1 MSFVDTMLIPKGAK
15 NLAQA
20 HAWMNFLYDP
30 AVSGPL
36 FEKINYVSPVQ
47 GANANMTEKAR
58 KNVLINPP
66 ASAKIAEFRDSLR
79 FITGRVSLEAAAL
92 QLRCF

>member
-66 ASAKIAEFRDSLR
+66 ASAKIAEFRDL
-79 FITGRVSLEAAAL
+79 TETEAADLEGAFSKAT
-92 QLRCF
+92 QL